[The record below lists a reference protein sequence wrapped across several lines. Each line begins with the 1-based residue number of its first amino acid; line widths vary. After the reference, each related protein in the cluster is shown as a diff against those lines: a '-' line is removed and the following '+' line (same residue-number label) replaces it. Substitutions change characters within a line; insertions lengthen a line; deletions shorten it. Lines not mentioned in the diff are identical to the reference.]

1 MPDTLM
7 LPFQRPSD
15 AVIRLLRL
23 LAHAPLLFIE
33 MTDDQREVVMR
44 LVDDKTGL
52 VCETGVTQ
60 EEFTIHLTDI
70 GRLVLEA
77 AIQPNT
83 DALKDAV
90 EMCWGFFDQCCQDQ
104 RNMVPNREAMRDM
117 CRHALDAAKQGK
129 GEGL

>member
-1 MPDTLM
+1 MSDDLIIRIP
-7 LPFQRPSD
+7 RPSD
-15 AVIRLLRL
+15 ENLAVLRTIAMSPVTSVAVIDVKHPEGFAILQ
-23 LAHAPLLFIE
+23 AY
-33 MTDDQREVVMR
+33 
-44 LVDDKTGL
+44 GL
-52 VCETGVTQ
+52 VESNEHAVWCSP
-60 EEFTIHLTDI
+60 F

-117 CRHALDAAKQGK
+117 CRHALDAAKAEA
-129 GEGL
+129 GEEG

>member
-1 MPDTLM
+1 MPLIRLTVDVSEEELAV
-7 LPFQRPSD
+7 LRHCASGQPVRIKDIRQWGD
-15 AVIRLLRL
+15 AFLTVIRL
-23 LAHAPLLFIE
+23 
-33 MTDDQREVVMR
+33 
-44 LVDDKTGL
+44 GL
-52 VCETGVTQ
+52 VVREHGPLR
-60 EEFTIHLTDI
+60 EFVYPASDI

-117 CRHALDAAKQGK
+117 CRHALDAAKAEA
-129 GEGL
+129 GEEG